1 MKDVQCSM
9 FNVQC
14 SMFGHQAG
22 AKIRLLIDNSSN
34 DLEPVNGEDALTLL
48 KEAGIPI
55 IDDTADQTSG
65 SGLMHHKFIVIDHQT
80 VITGSANMTPS
91 GLHGDDDKPLSRG
104 NTNHLLQIE
113 NAELAQFFTEEFDL
127 MWGENGDSLFGVN
140 KPIREPKTFTVGEGT
155 VTVIFS
161 PVSTSIDFENTTNG
175 LIANSLKQAQKKID
189 LALFVF
195 SEQKIADVIEQRHND
210 GVEIRALIEPG
221 FAYRDFSE
229 GLDLLGLEKLNR
241 FCKYEDNNNP
251 WENPITMMGVPNL
264 QNGDI
269 LHHKY
274 GVIDEQIVITG
285 SHNWSASANHQNDE
299 ALLVIDNPIVA
310 AHFTKE
316 FNRLAQNARFGV
328 PEWVKRKIEE
338 SFTQCELPNN

>member
-113 NAELAQFFTEEFDL
+113 NAELAQVFTEEFDL

-229 GLDLLGLEKLNR
+229 GLDLLRLEKLNR
-241 FCKYEDNNNP
+241 FLY
-251 WENPITMMGVPNL
+251 
-264 QNGDI
+264 
-269 LHHKY
+269 
-274 GVIDEQIVITG
+274 
-285 SHNWSASANHQNDE
+285 
-299 ALLVIDNPIVA
+299 LVSP
-310 AHFTKE
+310 
-316 FNRLAQNARFGV
+316 
-328 PEWVKRKIEE
+328 
-338 SFTQCELPNN
+338 